1 MAVLFDPLLSYVAFS
16 INNSS
21 DEYIT
26 KAVYDFFTAAEI
38 LTARNTLWDGV
49 KAECMPKLKKRHEV
63 YAKKGSLLTIED
75 IIATV
80 RALDAAEEMPCIAVS
95 AERIHRL
102 PMSAPSETSSIS
114 ICNRLAQLEA
124 KMTAAEDLIAINSTR
139 IGEVVSARPGN
150 LYADV
155 CNGPPYRQQPQQQ
168 QQQQRRERP
177 SQQPDHRQ
185 QSGPRQTN
193 AVPSQHAS
201 ETQRSSAA
209 LHGVPEEEFIPVM
222 NGRRRRKKAI
232 TGTRDVPGSSAN
244 HRLTG
249 AP

>member
-21 DEYIT
+21 DEYMT

-80 RALDAAEEMPCIAVS
+80 RALDAAEEMP
-95 AERIHRL
+95 H
-102 PMSAPSETSSIS
+102 ETSSIS